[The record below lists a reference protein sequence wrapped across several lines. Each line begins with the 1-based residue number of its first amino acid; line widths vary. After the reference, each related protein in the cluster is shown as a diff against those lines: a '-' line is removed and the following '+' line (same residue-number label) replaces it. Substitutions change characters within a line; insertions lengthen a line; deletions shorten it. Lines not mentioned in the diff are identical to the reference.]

1 MGKHKIKHLSMLSIK
16 SNIYHAICSK
26 LTKEG
31 WNVYAIKKWLWNI
44 SQLPCRDIT
53 LSTSIL

>member
-31 WNVYAIKKWLWNI
+31 
-44 SQLPCRDIT
+44 
-53 LSTSIL
+53 

>member
-26 LTKEG
+26 LAKGEDEMCMLLKNSYGT
-31 WNVYAIKKWLWNI
+31 
-44 SQLPCRDIT
+44 
-53 LSTSIL
+53 